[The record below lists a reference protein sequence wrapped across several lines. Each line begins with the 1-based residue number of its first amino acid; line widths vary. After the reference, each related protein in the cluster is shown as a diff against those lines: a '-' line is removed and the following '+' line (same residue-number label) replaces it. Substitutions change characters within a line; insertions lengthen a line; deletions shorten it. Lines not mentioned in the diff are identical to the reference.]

1 MAETF
6 DQTNCSTPKF
16 ILKKINYVMYC
27 VDFANH
33 DRFAMGKLSGSN
45 RLTMHKPTSK

>member
-16 ILKKINYVMYC
+16 ILKKFNYVMYC
-27 VDFANH
+27 VVFAYLLIMI
-33 DRFAMGKLSGSN
+33 DLPWVSFPDQIA
-45 RLTMHKPTSK
+45 